1 MLNTYSSTWDYR
13 DFLHSNK
20 VFLDRSQLKR
30 LDSNPY
36 RSARH
41 KLCKL
46 DPALVFD
53 ILAPLY
59 SHTGRP
65 AIDPFILIRSFILIQ
80 HLHYVSIKRWCEDLR
95 NDTLLQYLIGSFDP
109 PSSSSHYDFI
119 IRLTDRDPHLTD
131 LFEKDHYKKADKKKL
146 KKGEKLVNFS
156 SEDTFSL
163 CEKYKNG
170 AESDRQRMMF
180 TLQSLFNALVVIPSF
195 DKGLIDS
202 NNLTLS
208 GDGSSLHIHASVFG
222 HKVEVPDIEGDKIYR
237 FSAPEADIGWDSDL
251 TSYYLGYTFYNIAYH
266 SPVYNCD
273 LPVFISIEKAS
284 RHDALSCISTAA
296 QFLDLNPD
304 IRPKHFCHDSAADS
318 TAIYQY
324 FHSNSIIPVIDRNP
338 RRKTDKQY
346 DEKEHLNEDGVPV
359 CAAGHPMIYHGYD
372 PNRCRKKYRCPLAMG
387 KIESCPFQDSCSTSS
402 YGRTVYV
409 VDGDDARNA
418 GPLPFKSDKWKQI
431 YKNRTSTER
440 INNRVL
446 NNYNLQHMHVRN
458 EAKFAFFAIMAGI
471 NIHLDAWSDID

>member
-1 MLNTYSSTWDYR
+1 MK
-13 DFLHSNK
+13 K
-20 VFLDRSQLKR
+20 V
-30 LDSNPY
+30 
-36 RSARH
+36 
-41 KLCKL
+41 
-46 DPALVFD
+46 V
-53 ILAPLY
+53 
-59 SHTGRP
+59 
-65 AIDPFILIRSFILIQ
+65 
-80 HLHYVSIKRWCEDLR
+80 
-95 NDTLLQYLIGSFDP
+95 
-109 PSSSSHYDFI
+109 
-119 IRLTDRDPHLTD
+119 TD
-131 LFEKDHYKKADKKKL
+131 LQVKDLKVLVRVDFNVPHKGAEITDDNRIVAAIPTIAELVKKGAKVVLMSHLGKVAWKKL

-359 CAAGHPMIYHGYD
+359 C
-372 PNRCRKKYRCPLAMG
+372 
-387 KIESCPFQDSCSTSS
+387 
-402 YGRTVYV
+402 V
-409 VDGDDARNA
+409 A
-418 GPLPFKSDKWKQI
+418 GPDSSSVFP
-431 YKNRTSTER
+431 
-440 INNRVL
+440 
-446 NNYNLQHMHVRN
+446 
-458 EAKFAFFAIMAGI
+458 
-471 NIHLDAWSDID
+471 